1 MLPSPDSIRAAA
13 STLAGVAVRTP
24 LRHSA
29 GLSALAGTPVWLKL
43 ETEQTTG
50 SFKLRGAYTVL
61 ASLDADTRRRGVVA
75 SSAGNHGLGVA
86 WAAERLGIPAT
97 IYVPA
102 NAPAVKKQGIAALGA
117 RLDDSRPTY
126 DEALA
131 AAMEHASRTGARF
144 VHPCTGDV
152 LLAGQGTVAL
162 EITEQLPTVAAVVVP
177 VGGAGLLGGVAGWL
191 RGTAPEVRIIGAQ
204 SENTAAM
211 ARTLAA
217 GRLVEVADLP
227 TLADGLAGQIDAVAF
242 EIGRE
247 ALDDIAVISEAQLA
261 GAIAWLSRHEGLR
274 VEGAGA
280 VGVGALL
287 AGAVPSLPPSPS
299 PVVIIVSGGNIDAPR
314 HARLL
319 GEADAAPAGA

>member
-43 ETEQTTG
+43 ETEQITG

-61 ASLDADTRRRGVVA
+61 ASLDAATRRRGVVA

-86 WAAERLGIPAT
+86 WAAERLGVPAT

-102 NAPAVKKQGIAALGA
+102 NAPAVKKQGIAVLGA

-162 EITEQLPTVAAVVVP
+162 EITEQLPTVAAIVVP

-204 SENTAAM
+204 SEHTAAM

-217 GRLVEVADLP
+217 GRLVEVPDLP

-261 GAIAWLSRHEGLR
+261 GAIAWLSRHEGVR

-287 AGAVPSLPPSPS
+287 SGAVPSLPPSPS

-319 GEADAAPAGA
+319 AEAGAAPAGA